1 MASNSLHNL
10 GGQKQSCPC
19 LNSYNFEQNQRNQ
32 LFHRIYGLAVNLI
45 MTPSGQLSNID
56 EILCTLIS
64 RLFSKSVN
72 AKLSAGFFCQIIM
85 GSPLNSN
92 VSEGLSVLQCLDKIL
107 YSCVFTKKIVSIRKR
122 KLERIQ
128 QKFVL
133 LCFRGFIV
141 CYPET
146 EVGKN
151 ISII

>member
-1 MASNSLHNL
+1 
-10 GGQKQSCPC
+10 
-19 LNSYNFEQNQRNQ
+19 
-32 LFHRIYGLAVNLI
+32 
-45 MTPSGQLSNID
+45 MTPSGHLSNID

-133 LCFRGFIV
+133 LCFRAFIF
-141 CYPET
+141 CYPYVPET

-151 ISII
+151 ISIIWLLFYRWNCILCAKNVTIHFIIQQLIFNFTERRSRSCTW

>member
-1 MASNSLHNL
+1 M
-10 GGQKQSCPC
+10 
-19 LNSYNFEQNQRNQ
+19 
-32 LFHRIYGLAVNLI
+32 AVNLI

-107 YSCVFTKKIVSIRKR
+107 YSCVFTKNRIDLFTCRKRKFERIQQKLVPLCFRGIFLSVLIKFRKR
-122 KLERIQ
+122 KLERIL
-128 QKFVL
+128 QKIVL
-133 LCFRGFIV
+133 LCFG
-141 CYPET
+141 
-146 EVGKN
+146 GKN
-151 ISII
+151 YCN